1 MQTTGDRL
9 MDKIPFEEWSLKSID
24 PALAPKLWNS
34 YSTEIGQ
41 EWKNAGR
48 KPLERVR
55 STAES

>member
-1 MQTTGDRL
+1 